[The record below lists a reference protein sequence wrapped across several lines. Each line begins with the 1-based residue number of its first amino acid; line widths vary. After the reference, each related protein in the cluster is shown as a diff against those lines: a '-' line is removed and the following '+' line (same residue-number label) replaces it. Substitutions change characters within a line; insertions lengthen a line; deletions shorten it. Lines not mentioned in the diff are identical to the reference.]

1 MPSSLA
7 NERPCVQMDAEDDAC
22 RICHK
27 KTLTDDAGS
36 GNSNLTTFSAS
47 NGGSHLQ
54 RRRVRRW
61 GLCITAGA
69 MATYFDTAERIVCD
83 TPVAFFF
90 DIDQHGVQA
99 CGTCR
104 VSSLSSP
111 SHSGK

>member
-1 MPSSLA
+1 M
-7 NERPCVQMDAEDDAC
+7 
-22 RICHK
+22 
-27 KTLTDDAGS
+27 LTDDAG
-36 GNSNLTTFSAS
+36 GENDELATFSAS

-99 CGTCR
+99 CGTRR